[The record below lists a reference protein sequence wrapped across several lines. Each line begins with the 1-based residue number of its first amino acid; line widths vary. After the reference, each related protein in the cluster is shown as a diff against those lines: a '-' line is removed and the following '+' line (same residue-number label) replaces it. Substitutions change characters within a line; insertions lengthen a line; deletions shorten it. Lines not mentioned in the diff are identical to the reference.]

1 MKEFPILFSAPMIQ
15 SLLDG
20 HKTMTRRVVKSID
33 HDLLDMMSEDAETGT
48 PNSELLELLYGPS
61 TDDNGK
67 SMADQWMVRC
77 TECPE
82 EGVLTL
88 GQGFGRV
95 GDRLWVRETWR
106 GVIGI
111 NPPHEPL
118 KTGIA
123 RYTPDQEYCR
133 RVEYRATQGVD
144 AEPWRPSIH
153 MPRWASRIT
162 LEVTD
167 VRVERLQDVSDSGAK
182 AEGITVGKNTPQA
195 VDQFCRLWRDINGEE
210 SWSANPWVWVI
221 EFKRV
226 DSEGYY

>member
-1 MKEFPILFSAPMIQ
+1 VKQIPILLNGEMVRAI
-15 SLLDG
+15 LDG
-20 HKTMTRRVVKSID
+20 QKTQTRRVVKSID
-33 HDLLDMMSEDAETGT
+33 HDLLDMMSEDAETGA
-48 PNSELLELLYGPS
+48 PDSELLELLYGPS

-67 SMADQWMVRC
+67 SVADQWLVRC

-88 GQGFGRV
+88 GQGFGRI
-95 GDRLWVRETWR
+95 GDRLWVRETHAFVPQTAYR
-106 GVIGI
+106 CS
-111 NPPHEPL
+111 
-118 KTGIA
+118 TGIYQQVNPNDNYEA
-123 RYTPDQEYCR
+123 C
-133 RVEYRATQGVD
+133 VYRQNFD
-144 AEPWRPSIH
+144 RSRSFPWRPSIH
-153 MPRWASRIT
+153 MPRWASRIM

-167 VRVERLQDVSDSGAK
+167 VRVEQLQDVSDSGAK

-226 DSEGYY
+226 DSGVVS

>member
-20 HKTMTRRVVKSID
+20 HKTMTRRIVKGID
-33 HDLLDMMSEDAETGT
+33 HDLLDMMCEDVETET
-48 PNSELLELLYGPS
+48 PNSELLDLLYGPS
-61 TDDNGK
+61 TDDDGK
-67 SMADQWMVRC
+67 RIDEQWLVRC

-82 EGVLTL
+82 EGVLTM
-88 GQGFGRV
+88 GQGYGQV
-95 GDRLWVRETWR
+95 GDALV
-106 GVIGI
+106 
-111 NPPHEPL
+111 
-118 KTGIA
+118 
-123 RYTPDQEYCR
+123 
-133 RVEYRATQGVD
+133 VEGT
-144 AEPWRPSIH
+144 EIK
-153 MPRWASRIT
+153 
-162 LEVTD
+162 LEITD